1 MKNINEL
8 ENYIRSLGLDTF
20 GFIPS
25 KSFEELRSFLQYR
38 KINGLENEFEETDIE
53 KRINPHMLM
62 EKGKVIIS
70 IAFPYLYNNNF
81 NNDTGFSKYTE
92 GLDYHIV
99 VRSYLDKIVDFLNEK
114 GYEAKAFVDSNV
126 LPERYIAYKAGLGF
140 VGKNNMIITEKY
152 GSFVFLGEIITDMDI
167 EIKYK
172 DKKFSD
178 IEKYE
183 SCGSCNICLKECPTK
198 AINHKRRNSNICL
211 SYITQKKQIEDKWF
225 KVLGG
230 RIFGCDSCQKSCPY
244 NTKVKLSNIEGFR
257 PLEFSSNI
265 QTKELIYINNKEFK
279 ETLKNTSAS
288 WRGKNLI
295 QRNALIR
302 FINFENNKDI
312 DIDSMASPYVK
323 DYAIRLLKIREL

>member
-1 MKNINEL
+1 MKSVTEL

-20 GFIPS
+20 GFI
-25 KSFEELRSFLQYR
+25 KAKRFEELRSFLEYR
-38 KINGLENEFEETDIE
+38 KINGLENEFEEQDIE
-53 KRINPHMLM
+53 KRINPNMLM

-99 VRSYLDKIVDFLNEK
+99 VRSYLDKIVEFLNEK
-114 GYEAKAFVDSNV
+114 GHEAKAFVDSNV

-140 VGKNNMIITEKY
+140 VGKNNMIITKRY
-152 GSFVFLGEIITDMDI
+152 GSFVFLGEIITSMDI
-167 EIKYK
+167 EINHKENK
-172 DKKFSD
+172 ISD

-183 SCGSCNICLKECPTK
+183 SCGSCDICLKQCPTK
-198 AINHKRRNSNICL
+198 AINEKLRNSNICL

-230 RIFGCDSCQKSCPY
+230 RIFGCDSCQKTCPY
-244 NTKVKLSNIEGFR
+244 NDKVKFSNLEGFR
-257 PLEFSSNI
+257 PLEFISNI
-265 QTKELIYINNKEFK
+265 QTKELIYINNKDFK

-288 WRGKNLI
+288 WRGKSLI

-302 FINFENNKDI
+302 FINFENNKEV
-312 DIDSMASPYVK
+312 DIDSIASPYVK
-323 DYAIRLLKIREL
+323 DYAIRLLKIRKL